1 MSALRPTFTPALFS
15 REEAAYYLRMS
26 TRKFNDLIQ
35 TKRVIPHRMDGMKVY
50 RKADLDELVESLPE
64 WEDAA

>member
-1 MSALRPTFTPALFS
+1 VSAIRPSFTPALFS

-35 TKRVIPHRMDGMKVY
+35 RGAVTPHRLDGMKVY
-50 RKADLDELVESLPE
+50 RRSDLDELVASLPE
-64 WEDAA
+64 WS